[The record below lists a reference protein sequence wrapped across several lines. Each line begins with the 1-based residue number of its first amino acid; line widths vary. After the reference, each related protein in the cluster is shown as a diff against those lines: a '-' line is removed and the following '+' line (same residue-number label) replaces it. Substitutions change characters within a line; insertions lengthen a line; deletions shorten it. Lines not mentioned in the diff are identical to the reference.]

1 MCEILNYIKDY
12 FAEIVAIIGVL
23 GTILSAVIS
32 SISTKKLVIKQ
43 ENYKRRE
50 GIYFDILSW
59 FEDLRLKPYSIYE
72 ETFIMN
78 LVQAKTKMKL
88 FASKNSVKIFEGLY
102 NDIIEIY
109 KNFQTFEREQASTF
123 CIEGT
128 IEKHWQSTDPDDYK
142 EYNHPPTESEILM
155 YECEIKNYKDN
166 NLYSKE
172 VFKGNLDCL
181 YVSIKKD
188 LDIKWGYIYAKI
200 N

>member
-128 IEKHWQSTDPDDYK
+128 IEKHWQSTDLDDYK

-188 LDIKWGYIYAKI
+188 LDIK
-200 N
+200 